1 MSDSN
6 PYLLSLKD
14 AHDATLV
21 GGKAINLAKLLKA
34 GLPVPNGFVVTTKAF
49 KDSTNGKLSE
59 LLGRE
64 LRLAIQEFK
73 GARVAVR
80 SSATAEDLGDAS
92 MAGQYE
98 SYLNLQTEAQ
108 ILEAIERCWASLRSA
123 RTEAYLCENGID
135 INEVAMAVVVQQQ
148 VSADS
153 AGVLFTVNPQT
164 GARDQMLIEACW
176 GLGET
181 LVSGEIHPDKIWLSS
196 ATTEVLDY
204 QIGSKEFKLKP
215 GSTELEA
222 VDPERRQKACLTF
235 SQIDRLREL
244 GEQAEQYFGK
254 PQDIEWA
261 IEADTVYVVQT
272 RAITTL
278 AETDCSHR
286 LLAECKEHLTQR
298 AAHGAG
304 PWVRHNLGET
314 LPHPT
319 PLTWSLIA
327 AYMSGSGGFGKMY
340 TELGFKPGPAVHER
354 SFLERIA
361 GEIYMDCSLMTEM
374 FGEAYPYAYDT
385 NLLRDNPDA
394 AQSPPSVPQGSI
406 KALGDAAKIAQGAS
420 ERIEELAKDLDSEFD
435 LNFVPAVQNWVQ
447 EQSSIDLSSLSDA
460 DLIKLWKQQCTQV
473 LDNFAATAFLPSM
486 VEAVAMD
493 KLRQAVEAHVW
504 QHDSETVLAR
514 LCVSPTPDCTLAGTI
529 DLQKLS
535 PEAWLQR
542 YGHRT
547 TAEFELANPRW
558 SEQADKVERLKEQLG
573 TADLESTH
581 QQRRS
586 DAESCL
592 IELKQT
598 LSTKAFA
605 EIEAACELV
614 QRYLRFREDGKFH
627 LIKAYSQLR
636 YTALEMGE
644 RLGLQ
649 DRVFFLTSE
658 ELCNALATSFV
669 PEDRIRTRSLEYQV
683 ETRIQTAH
691 LIEPQDIARL
701 GEAIIR
707 QDGDSFKAHSV
718 SSGTCQGEARIVRDP
733 THAPDFEP
741 GSILVCPSTD
751 PSWTP
756 LFAKASGLILERGG
770 TLSHGAVVA
779 REMGLPAV
787 VLESATE
794 RFTDGDILSID
805 ANSGAIY
812 RGTVDTE
819 TAPHL
824 DATQRPPSA
833 SRKERQAN
841 HWGLFAALVWGVLLG
856 ATFLLPPHIL
866 KDPAFRLLDT
876 ILWPLIRA
884 VGMAGTVAV
893 VAAVFGLLP
902 VVGQRLLTDNARLFA
917 AKQRAGRLRKAA
929 AKQAAGSEARKAME
943 AMAAPVTMRILKAS
957 MVPLALILGPMILIF
972 MWFPARVDPASW
984 NAEPGRMVSIVA
996 EVDGECTDSVSLTVP
1011 APLHLSSEPA
1021 QNLPNIR
1028 QELEELRA
1036 EWTASSDL
1044 SSYPWEIQ
1052 SAADQTRLTMLASLN
1067 AYLKAGIPAQKL
1079 SWLLDVPE
1087 TAQGSFPVVLR
1098 VGETVIGEF
1107 NLVFGQSSPPEPS
1120 SFTEFSS
1127 EIQSLQINYPRA
1139 LQKAQFFTVPGLN
1152 KDIGWL
1158 GVYLALY
1165 LPVMFL
1171 SKTLLRVP

>member
-1 MSDSN
+1 MRAACTWEAKQGGCAAMSDSN

-756 LFAKASGLILERGG
+756 S
-770 TLSHGAVVA
+770 
-779 REMGLPAV
+779 LPRRRD
-787 VLESATE
+787 S
-794 RFTDGDILSID
+794 FWS
-805 ANSGAIY
+805 
-812 RGTVDTE
+812 
-819 TAPHL
+819 
-824 DATQRPPSA
+824 
-833 SRKERQAN
+833 
-841 HWGLFAALVWGVLLG
+841 
-856 ATFLLPPHIL
+856 
-866 KDPAFRLLDT
+866 
-876 ILWPLIRA
+876 
-884 VGMAGTVAV
+884 
-893 VAAVFGLLP
+893 AAVHFRTVQSSHVKWDSP
-902 VVGQRLLTDNARLFA
+902 QSYSR
-917 AKQRAGRLRKAA
+917 
-929 AKQAAGSEARKAME
+929 
-943 AMAAPVTMRILKAS
+943 
-957 MVPLALILGPMILIF
+957 VPL
-972 MWFPARVDPASW
+972 
-984 NAEPGRMVSIVA
+984 NA
-996 EVDGECTDSVSLTVP
+996 SLTVISCRLMP
-1011 APLHLSSEPA
+1011 TQARSTVAP
-1021 QNLPNIR
+1021 
-1028 QELEELRA
+1028 
-1036 EWTASSDL
+1036 
-1044 SSYPWEIQ
+1044 
-1052 SAADQTRLTMLASLN
+1052 
-1067 AYLKAGIPAQKL
+1067 
-1079 SWLLDVPE
+1079 
-1087 TAQGSFPVVLR
+1087 
-1098 VGETVIGEF
+1098 
-1107 NLVFGQSSPPEPS
+1107 
-1120 SFTEFSS
+1120 
-1127 EIQSLQINYPRA
+1127 
-1139 LQKAQFFTVPGLN
+1139 
-1152 KDIGWL
+1152 
-1158 GVYLALY
+1158 
-1165 LPVMFL
+1165 
-1171 SKTLLRVP
+1171 